1 MKSLKPML
9 IFAVALVVSACD
21 RDRDTSE
28 VPQPMKPHESTTP
41 NPNETP
47 EREPAPSQAAAD
59 MTQRA
64 VEAIT
69 SARCER
75 EARCKNIGPDQD
87 YATMAACEAGIR
99 SEWKDD
105 LNAME
110 CGGGVVQK
118 ELDECLEQ
126 VRNENCAN
134 PFQTLGRMG
143 ACHSKTLC
151 KEIAAR

>member
-1 MKSLKPML
+1 MKSLKPMIVL
-9 IFAVALVVSACD
+9 AVALVMSACD
-21 RDRDTSE
+21 RDVSE
-28 VPQPMKPHESTTP
+28 VPQSTTPHESTAP
-41 NPNETP
+41 NPNEMTGRDP
-47 EREPAPSQAAAD
+47 PPSQAAAD
-59 MTQRA
+59 TTPSA

-87 YATMAACEAGIR
+87 YTTMAACKEQIR

-105 LNAME
+105 FTAME
-110 CGGGVVQK
+110 CGGGVVQ
-118 ELDECLEQ
+118 EQLGQCLEQ
-126 VRNENCAN
+126 IRNENCTN

-143 ACHSKTLC
+143 ACHSKALC